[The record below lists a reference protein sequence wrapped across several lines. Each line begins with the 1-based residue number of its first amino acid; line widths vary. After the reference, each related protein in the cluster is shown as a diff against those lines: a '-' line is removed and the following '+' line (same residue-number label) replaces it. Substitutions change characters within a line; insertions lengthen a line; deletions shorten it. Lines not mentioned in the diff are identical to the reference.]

1 MGAIDWN
8 LIRGEYI
15 STLLDKRECNLV
27 DLAKK
32 HKININ
38 TLRSRKQREDWDKGY
53 REVRDRVK
61 KKEAMQCNAMHTI
74 AGNCTEKKASKPSKD
89 KALSEQGKRGQR
101 NADSAFSDLAK
112 SAQRTNFRHGL
123 YAKFLPPEVKE
134 VIDEIQGADPV
145 DMLIMSG
152 EMLFAQII
160 RAMRIMHVKNE
171 LDHSKEISRKAARV
185 SGASEAKEVEY
196 EIQMAWD
203 RQANFMKAIAR
214 SMAEL
219 RAIIKSLTEL
229 ADAGRANEEQE
240 LRIEKLKLEIARIDA
255 DVDIGG
261 NDVAEMIVEAARRRA
276 NRG

>member
-15 STLLDKRECNLV
+15 STLLDRGECNLI
-27 DLAKK
+27 DLAEKY
-32 HKININ
+32 KINGN
-38 TLRSRKQREDWDKGY
+38 TLRSRKRREDWDKQY
-53 REVRDRVK
+53 KELK
-61 KKEAMQCNAMHTI
+61 KKTTMQRG
-74 AGNCTEKKASKPSKD
+74 GNDATQRVATKRTVKSASKASKA
-89 KALSEQGKRGQR
+89 KALSEQGERGRR

-134 VIDEIQGADPV
+134 VIDEIRGADPV

-171 LDHSKEISRKAARV
+171 FDHSKETRRFSGGGGILKAT
-185 SGASEAKEVEY
+185 EVEY

-240 LRIEKLKLEIARIDA
+240 LRIEKLKLEIARIDS
-255 DVDIGG
+255 DVDTGG

>member
-15 STLLDKRECNLV
+15 STLMDKRECNLV

-53 REVRDRVK
+53 REVHERVK
-61 KKEAMQCNAMHTI
+61 KKKAMQCNAMQSIANNCTGKKAFK
-74 AGNCTEKKASKPSKD
+74 AGNSK
-89 KALSEQGKRGQR
+89 GKR
-101 NADSAFSDLAK
+101 NEEEE
-112 SAQRTNFRHGL
+112 AQRPLRPPISGLAMLRNNESFRHGL
-123 YAKFLPPEVKE
+123 YERFLPDEVKE
-134 VIDEIQGADPV
+134 VIDEIQGADPM

-171 LDHSKEISRKAARV
+171 LDHSKETSRRAVRM
-185 SGASEAKEVEY
+185 SSASEAREEEY
-196 EIQMAWD
+196 DIQMAWD
-203 RQANFMKAIAR
+203 RQASFMKALSS
-214 SMAEL
+214 SMREL
-219 RAIIKSLTEL
+219 RGIIKTLTEL
-229 ADAGRANEEQE
+229 SDAGRANEEQE
-240 LRIEKLKLEIARIDA
+240 LRIEKLKLEIARIDS
-255 DVDIGG
+255 DVDTDG

>member
-15 STLLDKRECNLV
+15 STLLKKRECNLV
-27 DLAKK
+27 DLAEK

-61 KKEAMQCNAMHTI
+61 KKKAMQCNAMHTI
-74 AGNCTEKKASKPSKD
+74 ADNCADKKPQKPSSAKV
-89 KALSEQGKRGQR
+89 LREQGERGR
-101 NADSAFSDLAK
+101 GNENSAFSDLAK

-171 LDHSKEISRKAARV
+171 FDHSKETRRFSGGGGILKAT
-185 SGASEAKEVEY
+185 EVEY

-203 RQANFMKAIAR
+203 RQANFMKAITR

-219 RAIIKSLTEL
+219 RGIIKSLTEL

-255 DVDIGG
+255 DADISG

-276 NRG
+276 DRG

>member
-1 MGAIDWN
+1 MGAINWN

-15 STLLDKRECNLV
+15 STLMDKRECNLV

-61 KKEAMQCNAMHTI
+61 KKEALQCNAMESI
-74 AGNCTEKKASKPSKD
+74 ADNCTGKKAF
-89 KALSEQGKRGQR
+89 KASNGKGKRSEGEE
-101 NADSAFSDLAK
+101 
-112 SAQRTNFRHGL
+112 AQRPLRPPISGLAMLRNNESFRHGL
-123 YAKFLPPEVKE
+123 YERFLPDEVKE
-134 VIDEIQGADPV
+134 VIDEIHGADPV

-196 EIQMAWD
+196 QIQMAWD
-203 RQANFMKAIAR
+203 RQASFMKALSS
-214 SMAEL
+214 SMREL
-219 RAIIKSLTEL
+219 RGIIKTLTEL

-276 NRG
+276 NRE